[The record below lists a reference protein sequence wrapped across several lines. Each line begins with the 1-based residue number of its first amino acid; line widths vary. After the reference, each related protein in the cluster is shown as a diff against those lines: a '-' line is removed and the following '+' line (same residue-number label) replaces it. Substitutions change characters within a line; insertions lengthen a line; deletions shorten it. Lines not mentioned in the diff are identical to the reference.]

1 MFNARSR
8 LICWLLALSGLL
20 LGCGRSVVPAENAAT
35 ESAATES
42 AVTEAVASTTVA
54 PTAVASTTVAAAA
67 TTSTGAPAASTP
79 TPASPAADQSAP
91 APAPVGTVVVF
102 TDSLTLPTYPYEEYQ
117 TAALD
122 ERYGWPYQIF
132 DYERFEADVQNG
144 AIEATPRDYELLVLE
159 NAYLRLEMLP
169 SLGGRVRQVIHKP
182 SGNRMFYENAVVKPS
197 RWGPGEQRGWLAL
210 GGLEWGLPVVEHG
223 YSWGEPWGY
232 LPLQQSED
240 LATITVF
247 TPGDGRV
254 LNASVTVS
262 LLAGAASFQV
272 EPTLSNPSREPVDF
286 AFWHAA
292 ALAPG
297 PTNAL
302 DASLQFVLPSEQV
315 EIHTTFD
322 PALPPG
328 ETISWP
334 TAPDGRDLSELGSHR
349 QYAGLFEAPAASGPF
364 TAVYNPAADAGA
376 VRTFPAEIARGS
388 KIFTL
393 GWADPLPP
401 ANYTD
406 DGSAYVELHG
416 GLTPTFDEQFSLPP
430 AGSVTWR
437 EVWYPAQQIGGVSF
451 ANELAALHVTRAGAS
466 LELGFYPTRPLAGA
480 LIVLAEEDEVAR
492 VEIARVEINVAP
504 DAPFRDNIAS
514 NVPTGPLTLQFVDEA
529 NRVLLETVYK

>member
-1 MFNARSR
+1 MSNARRLR
-8 LICWLLALSGLL
+8 LICWMFALCNLL
-20 LGCGRSVVPAENAAT
+20 LGCGRSADSPPAQATRAVAPAEAAT
-35 ESAATES
+35 SEPAATS
-42 AVTEAVASTTVA
+42 
-54 PTAVASTTVAAAA
+54 AAAA
-67 TTSTGAPAASTP
+67 NPVSAEPPPPEPTRVSESAPATRG
-79 TPASPAADQSAP
+79 TPAPDLSAANQSAP

-102 TDSLTLPTYPYEEYQ
+102 TDSLTLPTYPYEDYQ
-117 TAALD
+117 TPARSEA
-122 ERYGWPYQIF
+122 YGWPYQAF
-132 DYERFEADVQNG
+132 DYERFEADLQNG
-144 AIEATPRDYELLVLE
+144 VIEATPRDYELLVLE

-169 SLGGRVRQVIHKP
+169 SLGGRIRQVTHKP
-182 SGNRMFYENAVVKPS
+182 SGNAMFYENAVVKPS

-262 LLAGAASFQV
+262 LLAGAASFQI
-272 EPTLSNPSREPVDF
+272 EPTVSNLSSEPVDF
-286 AFWHAA
+286 DFWHAA

-302 DASLQFVLPSEQV
+302 DPSLRFVLPADEV
-315 EIHTTFD
+315 AVHTSFD
-322 PALPPG
+322 PALPAG
-328 ETISWP
+328 ETVSWP
-334 TAPDGRDLSELGSHR
+334 TAPDGRNLSVLGSYR
-349 QYAGLFEAPAASGPF
+349 QYAGLFEAPGARGPF
-364 TAVYNPAADAGA
+364 AAVYNPAADAGA

-393 GWADPLPP
+393 GWDDPLPST
-401 ANYTD
+401 NYTD

-430 AGSVTWR
+430 AGSVKWR

-451 ANELAALHVTRAGAS
+451 ANELAALHAARAGAS
-466 LELGFYPTRPLAGA
+466 LEVGFYPTRPLVGA
-480 LIVLAEEDEVAR
+480 LIVLAGEN
-492 VEIARVEINVAP
+492 EIARVELNVAP
-504 DAPFRDNIAS
+504 DAPFRDSVAP

-529 NRVLLETVYK
+529 NRVLLETVYE